1 MIKRFALTLLLS
13 LVISPIH
20 SFAQNANMIDDLLS
34 DYKSVIRNQRQEGL
48 QIDYKAY
55 INSLFNISDIEEQKT
70 RFQSIDKGLKSID
83 TTSLSQTQLFD
94 YRFLN
99 FEVSVQ
105 LEKIRLI
112 ELTKG
117 IELRNQDKVFD
128 YSHGYEWYEYLIK
141 KWTGT
146 TLTIEQIYN
155 LGLTEVDR
163 VKAEISALNLK
174 QAAPKSNFTNNES
187 AIEKLIARRLQKVEN
202 QFDKLLPRFS
212 RMPSLSV
219 SKGRNRALAQTPAY
233 YSNNTFYY
241 NLFDKPFNL
250 SDIDFLL
257 IHEGIPGHHYQR
269 NYHQQLDIP
278 EHVALSSSMGFVEG
292 WAAYTENLGW
302 ELGLYETPYEE
313 LSKWNWD
320 LIRSARVVMDVGLNY
335 HGWSDD
341 KALSFWKEHIK
352 DQDDIALRE
361 INRMKRWPAQVLT
374 YKLGD
379 VEIRRALDL
388 VRASQLS
395 NFDYLKFHTHLLSKG
410 PIPVH
415 LISILMKDII

>member
-1 MIKRFALTLLLS
+1 MVKRLTATLILGIILS
-13 LVISPIH
+13 SFP
-20 SFAQNANMIDDLLS
+20 SFAQETPSLDKILS
-34 DYKSVIRNQRQEGL
+34 DYNRTVRNQRYESL

-55 INSLFNISDIEEQKT
+55 INSLFNISDIQGQKDS
-70 RFQSIDKGLKSID
+70 FNQIKDDLSAIDSS
-83 TTSLSQTQLFD
+83 SLSAKDLFD
-94 YRFLN
+94 YRFLSV
-99 FEVSVQ
+99 ETAVQ

-112 ELTKG
+112 ELTKE
-117 IELRNQDKVFD
+117 IELRDQDKVYD
-128 YSHGYEWYEYLIK
+128 YSHGREWYKYLIK

-146 TLTIEQIYN
+146 TMSIEQIYS
-155 LGLTEVDR
+155 LGLAEVDR
-163 VKAEISALNLK
+163 VKAEISKLNLN
-174 QAAPKSNFTNNES
+174 QAAPTSNFTNDQS
-187 AIEKLIARRLQKVEN
+187 VIEKLIGARLNIVEDS
-202 QFDKLLPRFS
+202 FTSILPKFP
-212 RMPSLSV
+212 RMPSLNV
-219 SKGRNRALAQTPAY
+219 SRGRNSALAQTPAY

-241 NLFDKPFNL
+241 NLFDEPFNL

-269 NYHQQLDIP
+269 NYHGQLDMP
-278 EHVALSSSMGFVEG
+278 EHIALSSSMGFVEG

-302 ELGLYETPYEE
+302 ELGLYQTSYEE

-341 KALSFWKEHIK
+341 KAISFWKEHIQG
-352 DQDDIALRE
+352 QDEIALRE

-379 VEIRRALDL
+379 VEIRKALDIA
-388 VRASQLS
+388 RASTDFS
-395 NFDYLKFHTHLLSKG
+395 YLKFHTHLLSKG

-415 LISILMKDII
+415 LIHILMEDII